1 MSLARLLVAN
11 RGEIAIR
18 IARAAADLGIP
29 TVGVFSEDDAGCL
42 HVRHVDAARPLSGR
56 GPRAYLDVEQLIAV
70 ARETGCDAVH
80 PGYGFLSEQAGFA
93 RRCAE
98 AGLTFVG
105 PRPETLALLGDKV
118 AARALAERCG
128 VPVLRGTSG
137 PASLAEAR
145 AFLAALGKS
154 EAALV
159 KAVAGGGGRGMRVVR
174 RPEELDEAWARCR
187 SEAQAAFG
195 SGDLYLEA
203 LLPRARHVEVQVVG
217 DGSGAV
223 SQLGERDCSLQRRH
237 QKLVEVAPAPGLTG
251 ELRTRL
257 AGAAVRMASEVRY
270 AGVGTF
276 EFLLDADD
284 PSRLAFIEANP
295 RLQVKHS
302 LSREGTGIGLVA
314 TQLAL
319 AAGRSLADL
328 GLRQEE
334 IAAPRGFAL
343 QVRVNMETLAPD
355 GTIRPSAGVLGAF
368 EVPTG
373 PGIRVD
379 THGYA
384 GYQPSPS
391 FDSLLAK
398 VVARSVASEFPAVV
412 AKAYRALSEFR
423 VDGVATNLPFLQ
435 NLLRHPA
442 LASYRVTTRF
452 VDEHLAELLAAGDTT
467 PRRPPVE
474 AVGLAGAKVDPH
486 DPLAVLVHGKTA
498 GAAPPATAVAG
509 EPAAPEGAVV
519 VRAPMQ
525 GTVVAVDVSPGDAVP
540 AGGQLLVMEAMKME
554 HVVTAP
560 VGGLVAGIGRVNGQL
575 FDESRSRCVVM
586 AYDYTV
592 LAGTQGVQNHRKKDR
607 LFELAADW
615 RLPVVFF
622 TEGGGGRPGDTD
634 VASVAGL
641 DCWAF
646 NYWGRLS
653 GLVPLVGVNSGR
665 CFAGNAALLGCC
677 DVIIAT
683 ANSSIGMG
691 GPAMI
696 EGGGHGVFHPDEV
709 GPMHVQ
715 VPSGVVDLAVADE
728 AEAVRAAKQYL
739 GYFQGPIGEWEC
751 ADQRLLRGI
760 VPENRLRV
768 YDVRAVIRTL
778 ADTGSVLELRRHFGL
793 GMVSAL
799 IRIEGRPLGVVANDP
814 SHLAGAIDRDGAD
827 KAARF
832 MQLCDAFDLPLLLL
846 CDTPGMMVGPEAET
860 TALVRHVSR
869 LFVVG
874 ASLTVPFFTIVL
886 RKGYGLGAQ
895 AMAGGSFK
903 APLFTVAWPTGEFGG
918 MGLEGAVKLGYR
930 KELAAVEDPAARQ
943 QLFAE
948 MVARMYEH
956 GKAVSYATYFEI
968 DDVIDPADSR
978 TWITTALRS
987 TPPPPA
993 RRRKKRPCVD
1003 TW

>member
-11 RGEIAIR
+11 RAEVAIR
-18 IARAAADLGIP
+18 IARAAAGVGIP
-29 TVGVFSEDDAGCL
+29 TVGVFSEDDAASL
-42 HVRHVDAARPLSGR
+42 HVRHVDAARLLSGR
-56 GPRAYLDVEQLIAV
+56 GPRAYLDVEQLLAV

-80 PGYGFLSEQAGFA
+80 PGYGFLSEQADFA
-93 RRCAE
+93 QRCAE

-137 PASLAEAR
+137 PTGMEEAR

-154 EAALV
+154 AAAVV
-159 KAVAGGGGRGMRVVR
+159 KAVAGGGGRGMRIVR

-284 PSRLAFIEANP
+284 PRRLAFIEANP
-295 RLQVKHS
+295 RLQVEHTVT
-302 LSREGTGIGLVA
+302 EEVTGIDLVA

-384 GYQPSPS
+384 RYQPSPS
-391 FDSLLAK
+391 F
-398 VVARSVASEFPAVV
+398 
-412 AKAYRALSEFR
+412 
-423 VDGVATNLPFLQ
+423 G
-435 NLLRHPA
+435 
-442 LASYRVTTRF
+442 
-452 VDEHLAELLAAGDTT
+452 ELLAAGDTT

-474 AVGLAGAKVDPH
+474 AVGLVGAKVDPH

-509 EPAAPEGAVV
+509 EPAVAEGAVV

-540 AGGQLLVMEAMKME
+540 A
-554 HVVTAP
+554 
-560 VGGLVAGIGRVNGQL
+560 
-575 FDESRSRCVVM
+575 
-586 AYDYTV
+586 
-592 LAGTQGVQNHRKKDR
+592 
-607 LFELAADW
+607 
-615 RLPVVFF
+615 
-622 TEGGGGRPGDTD
+622 
-634 VASVAGL
+634 
-641 DCWAF
+641 
-646 NYWGRLS
+646 
-653 GLVPLVGVNSGR
+653 
-665 CFAGNAALLGCC
+665 
-677 DVIIAT
+677 
-683 ANSSIGMG
+683 
-691 GPAMI
+691 
-696 EGGGHGVFHPDEV
+696 
-709 GPMHVQ
+709 
-715 VPSGVVDLAVADE
+715 
-728 AEAVRAAKQYL
+728 
-739 GYFQGPIGEWEC
+739 
-751 ADQRLLRGI
+751 
-760 VPENRLRV
+760 
-768 YDVRAVIRTL
+768 
-778 ADTGSVLELRRHFGL
+778 
-793 GMVSAL
+793 
-799 IRIEGRPLGVVANDP
+799 
-814 SHLAGAIDRDGAD
+814 
-827 KAARF
+827 
-832 MQLCDAFDLPLLLL
+832 
-846 CDTPGMMVGPEAET
+846 
-860 TALVRHVSR
+860 
-869 LFVVG
+869 
-874 ASLTVPFFTIVL
+874 
-886 RKGYGLGAQ
+886 
-895 AMAGGSFK
+895 
-903 APLFTVAWPTGEFGG
+903 
-918 MGLEGAVKLGYR
+918 
-930 KELAAVEDPAARQ
+930 
-943 QLFAE
+943 
-948 MVARMYEH
+948 
-956 GKAVSYATYFEI
+956 
-968 DDVIDPADSR
+968 
-978 TWITTALRS
+978 
-987 TPPPPA
+987 
-993 RRRKKRPCVD
+993 
-1003 TW
+1003 